1 MEKLIK
7 DLLLIVNQSGTR
19 EDLENAIQD
28 AIKLHEDNSEKLD
41 NSKKKAGQDIAL
53 LKERL
58 AEQKLVSRKSE
69 IKANNLLRV
78 HKQKN
83 DTLLENHKEQFDQE
97 KNKFLRKIESY
108 EIKNKK
114 LTDDLTSFPALQ
126 DELATIQNLLVSEKK
141 GQEKLI
147 GEKAQAEKE
156 LETAKIKLK
165 AQSPNKKDSIA
176 IKESIKQVEKY
187 KTENLNLKKQV
198 DKLNQI
204 DKEPATDSVAL
215 EKEIIQFQK
224 EIKELQEK
232 LGASEVEK
240 EELNKHREELLSLQG
255 EQVEETQRTIHELN
269 ILDEQSKTFKI
280 INKLNDES
288 FEVFK
293 TALNSKQ
300 SFDERISKL
309 DVFIKKTKEHIET
322 ITTENNDAD
331 SPENYSTDILDY
343 FSTQIDKKETLKGI
357 LIKEKGLNPLKS
369 EDAEGT
375 TVIIQKKVNK
385 GHAAH
390 GGSWKVAYADFVTAM
405 MAFFLMLWLLSML
418 SQESR
423 DNLKE
428 YFKSYKAFKHTGKQD
443 AKSSDSIK
451 QADTSSLN
459 DARMVEELKKKFEGA
474 DDHLKVENVPGGIR
488 IQVMDLMDEPMFQP
502 GGSKFTKTALEI
514 MEFIAIRVKD
524 LPGNVILEGHTDGTQ
539 YKGAIKSNWELSM
552 ERASAARIELVKHG
566 MIADRIKRVI
576 AYGGTEPIFPEDYFN
591 PSNRRISILII
602 TDHLPDIYK
611 TKNSSENNEESAQH

>member
-41 NSKKKAGQDIAL
+41 NSKKNAGQDIAL

-58 AEQKLVSRKSE
+58 AEQKLLSRKSE
-69 IKANNLLRV
+69 IKANNLLRI

-97 KNKFLRKIESY
+97 KNNFLRKIESY

-240 EELNKHREELLSLQG
+240 EELNKHREELLALQG

-502 GGSKFTKTALEI
+502 GGSKFTKKALGI
-514 MEFIAIRVKD
+514 MEFIAIRIKN

-576 AYGGTEPIFPEDYFN
+576 AYGGTEPIIPEDYFN

>member
-19 EDLENAIQD
+19 EDLKNAIQD

-41 NSKKKAGQDIAL
+41 NSKKNAGQDIAL

-58 AEQKLVSRKSE
+58 AEQKLLSRKSE
-69 IKANNLLRV
+69 IKANNLLRI

-83 DTLLENHKEQFDQE
+83 DTLLENHKEQFDQK
-97 KNKFLRKIESY
+97 KNSFLRKIESY

-198 DKLNQI
+198 DKLNQT

-240 EELNKHREELLSLQG
+240 EELNKHREELLALQG
-255 EQVEETQRTIHELN
+255 EQVEETQRTVHELN

-369 EDAEGT
+369 EDGEGT

-502 GGSKFTKTALEI
+502 GGSKFTKKALGI
-514 MEFIAIRVKD
+514 MEFIAIRIKN

-611 TKNSSENNEESAQH
+611 TKSSSENNEESAQH

>member
-7 DLLLIVNQSGTR
+7 DLLLIANQSGTR
-19 EDLENAIQD
+19 EDLKNAIQD

-41 NSKKKAGQDIAL
+41 NSKKNAGQDIAL

-58 AEQKLVSRKSE
+58 AEQKLLSRKSE
-69 IKANNLLRV
+69 IKANNLLRI

-83 DTLLENHKEQFDQE
+83 DTLLENHKEQFDQK
-97 KNKFLRKIESY
+97 KNSFLRKIESY

-198 DKLNQI
+198 DKLNQT

-369 EDAEGT
+369 EDGEGT

-502 GGSKFTKTALEI
+502 GGSKFTKKALGI
-514 MEFIAIRVKD
+514 MEFIAIRIKN

-576 AYGGTEPIFPEDYFN
+576 AYGGTEPIIPEDFFN

-611 TKNSSENNEESAQH
+611 TKSSSENNEESAQH

>member
-58 AEQKLVSRKSE
+58 AEQKLLSRKSE
-69 IKANNLLRV
+69 IKANNLLRI

-83 DTLLENHKEQFDQE
+83 DTLLENHKEQFDQK
-97 KNKFLRKIESY
+97 KNSFLRKIESY
-108 EIKNKK
+108 EIKNKQ

-240 EELNKHREELLSLQG
+240 EELNKHREELLALQG
-255 EQVEETQRTIHELN
+255 EQVEETQRTVHELN

-369 EDAEGT
+369 EDGEGT

-488 IQVMDLMDEPMFQP
+488 IQVMDLMDEPMFEP

-576 AYGGTEPIFPEDYFN
+576 AYGGTEPIIPEDFFN

-611 TKNSSENNEESAQH
+611 TKSSSENNEESAQH

>member
-19 EDLENAIQD
+19 EDLKNAIQD

-41 NSKKKAGQDIAL
+41 NSKKNAGQDIAL

-58 AEQKLVSRKSE
+58 AEQKLLSRKSE
-69 IKANNLLRV
+69 IKANNLLRI

-83 DTLLENHKEQFDQE
+83 DTLLENHKEQFDQK
-97 KNKFLRKIESY
+97 KNSFLRKIESY

-198 DKLNQI
+198 DKLNQT

-240 EELNKHREELLSLQG
+240 EELNKHREELLALQG

-357 LIKEKGLNPLKS
+357 LIEEKGRNPLKS
-369 EDAEGT
+369 EDDEGT

-502 GGSKFTKTALEI
+502 GGSKFTKKALGI
-514 MEFIAIRVKD
+514 MEFIAIRIKN

-576 AYGGTEPIFPEDYFN
+576 AYGGTEPIIPEDFFN

-611 TKNSSENNEESAQH
+611 TKSSSENNEESAQH

>member
-41 NSKKKAGQDIAL
+41 NSKKNAGQDIAL

-69 IKANNLLRV
+69 IKANNLLRI

-97 KNKFLRKIESY
+97 KNNFLRKIESY

-240 EELNKHREELLSLQG
+240 EELNKHREELLALQG

-369 EDAEGT
+369 EDGEGT

-502 GGSKFTKTALEI
+502 GGSKFTKKALGI
-514 MEFIAIRVKD
+514 MEFIAIRIKN

-576 AYGGTEPIFPEDYFN
+576 AYGGTEPIIPEDFFN

-611 TKNSSENNEESAQH
+611 TKSSSENNEESAQH

>member
-108 EIKNKK
+108 EIKNKQ

-369 EDAEGT
+369 EDGEGT

-488 IQVMDLMDEPMFQP
+488 IQVMDLMDEPMFEP

-602 TDHLPDIYK
+602 TDDIADIYK

>member
-41 NSKKKAGQDIAL
+41 NSKKNAGQDIAL

-58 AEQKLVSRKSE
+58 AEQKLLSRKSE
-69 IKANNLLRV
+69 IKANNLLRI

-240 EELNKHREELLSLQG
+240 EELNKHREELLALQG
-255 EQVEETQRTIHELN
+255 EQVEETQRTVHELN

-343 FSTQIDKKETLKGI
+343 FSTQIDKKETLKRI
-357 LIKEKGLNPLKS
+357 LIEEKGRNPLKS
-369 EDAEGT
+369 EDDEGT
-375 TVIIQKKVNK
+375 TVIIQKKINK

-502 GGSKFTKTALEI
+502 GGSKFTKKALGI

-576 AYGGTEPIFPEDYFN
+576 AYGGTEPIIPEDYFN

>member
-41 NSKKKAGQDIAL
+41 NSKKNAGQDIAL

-58 AEQKLVSRKSE
+58 AEQKLLSRKSE
-69 IKANNLLRV
+69 IKANNLLRI

-97 KNKFLRKIESY
+97 KNSFLRKIESY

-165 AQSPNKKDSIA
+165 AQSSNKKDSIA

-204 DKEPATDSVAL
+204 EKEPATDSVAL

-240 EELNKHREELLSLQG
+240 EELNKHREELLALQG

-369 EDAEGT
+369 EDGEGT

-502 GGSKFTKTALEI
+502 GGSKFTKKALGI

>member
-204 DKEPATDSVAL
+204 EKEPATDSVAL

-240 EELNKHREELLSLQG
+240 EELNKHKEELLALQT
-255 EQVEETQRTIHELN
+255 EQVKETQRTIHELN

-369 EDAEGT
+369 EDGEGT

-443 AKSSDSIK
+443 NKSSDSLK
-451 QADTSSLN
+451 QADSNSLN
-459 DARMVEELKKKFEGA
+459 DTRMVEELKKKFKGA
-474 DDHLKVENVPGGIR
+474 DEHLKVENVPGGIR
-488 IQVMDLMDEPMFQP
+488 IQVMDLMDKPMFEP

-576 AYGGTEPIFPEDYFN
+576 AYGGTEPIIPEDYFN

>member
-7 DLLLIVNQSGTR
+7 DLLLIANQSGTR
-19 EDLENAIQD
+19 EDLKNAIQD

-41 NSKKKAGQDIAL
+41 NSKKNAGQDIAL

-58 AEQKLVSRKSE
+58 AEQKLLSRKSE
-69 IKANNLLRV
+69 IKANNLLRI

-83 DTLLENHKEQFDQE
+83 DTLLENHKEQFDQK
-97 KNKFLRKIESY
+97 KNSFLRKIESY

-165 AQSPNKKDSIA
+165 AQSSNKKDSIA

-198 DKLNQI
+198 DKLNQT

-343 FSTQIDKKETLKGI
+343 FSTQIDKKETLKEI

-369 EDAEGT
+369 EDGEGT

-488 IQVMDLMDEPMFQP
+488 IQVMDLMDEPMFEP
-502 GGSKFTKTALEI
+502 GGSKFTKTALDI
-514 MEFIAIRVKD
+514 MEFIAIRIKN

-576 AYGGTEPIFPEDYFN
+576 AYGGTEPIIPEDFFN

-611 TKNSSENNEESAQH
+611 TKSSSENNEESAQH

>member
-41 NSKKKAGQDIAL
+41 NSKKNAGQDIAL

-58 AEQKLVSRKSE
+58 AEQKLLSRKSE
-69 IKANNLLRV
+69 IKANNLLRI

-165 AQSPNKKDSIA
+165 AQSSNKKDSIA

-240 EELNKHREELLSLQG
+240 EELNKHREELLALQG

-343 FSTQIDKKETLKGI
+343 FSTQIDKKETLKEI

-369 EDAEGT
+369 EDGEGT

-443 AKSSDSIK
+443 NKSSDSLK
-451 QADTSSLN
+451 QADSNSLN
-459 DARMVEELKKKFEGA
+459 DTRMVEELKKKFKGA
-474 DDHLKVENVPGGIR
+474 DEHLKVENVPGGIR
-488 IQVMDLMDEPMFQP
+488 IQVMDLMDEPMFEP
-502 GGSKFTKTALEI
+502 GGSKFTKTALDI

-576 AYGGTEPIFPEDYFN
+576 AYGGTEPIIPEDYFN

>member
-7 DLLLIVNQSGTR
+7 DLLLIANQSGTR
-19 EDLENAIQD
+19 EDLKNAIQD

-41 NSKKKAGQDIAL
+41 NSKKNAGQDIAL

-58 AEQKLVSRKSE
+58 AEQKLLSRKSE
-69 IKANNLLRV
+69 IKANNLLRI

-83 DTLLENHKEQFDQE
+83 DTLLENHKEQFDQK
-97 KNKFLRKIESY
+97 KNSFLRKIESY

-255 EQVEETQRTIHELN
+255 EQVEETQRTVHELY

-309 DVFIKKTKEHIET
+309 DVFIKKTKEHIEK

-369 EDAEGT
+369 EDGEGT

-502 GGSKFTKTALEI
+502 GGSKFTKKALGI

-576 AYGGTEPIFPEDYFN
+576 AYGGTEPIIPEDFFN

>member
-41 NSKKKAGQDIAL
+41 NSKKNAGQDIAL

-58 AEQKLVSRKSE
+58 AEQKLLSRKSE
-69 IKANNLLRV
+69 IKANNLLRI

-83 DTLLENHKEQFDQE
+83 DTLLENHKEQFDQK
-97 KNKFLRKIESY
+97 KNSFLRKIESY

-240 EELNKHREELLSLQG
+240 EELNKHREELLALQG

-369 EDAEGT
+369 EDGEGT

-502 GGSKFTKTALEI
+502 GGSKFTKKALGI
-514 MEFIAIRVKD
+514 MEFIAIRIKD

-576 AYGGTEPIFPEDYFN
+576 AYGGTEPIIPEDYFN

>member
-41 NSKKKAGQDIAL
+41 NSKKNAGQDIAL

-58 AEQKLVSRKSE
+58 AEQKLLSRKSE
-69 IKANNLLRV
+69 IKANNLLRIN
-78 HKQKN
+78 KQKN
-83 DTLLENHKEQFDQE
+83 DTLLENHKEQFDQK
-97 KNKFLRKIESY
+97 KNSFLRKIESY

-165 AQSPNKKDSIA
+165 AQSSNKKDSIA

-204 DKEPATDSVAL
+204 EKEPATDSVAL

-240 EELNKHREELLSLQG
+240 EELNKHREELLALQG
-255 EQVEETQRTIHELN
+255 EQVEETQRTVHELN

-343 FSTQIDKKETLKGI
+343 FSTQIDKKETLKEI

-369 EDAEGT
+369 EDGEGT

-502 GGSKFTKTALEI
+502 GGSKFTKKALGI

-576 AYGGTEPIFPEDYFN
+576 AYGGTEPIIPEDFFN

>member
-7 DLLLIVNQSGTR
+7 DLLLIANQSGTR
-19 EDLENAIQD
+19 EDLKNAIQD

-41 NSKKKAGQDIAL
+41 NSKKNAGQDIAL

-58 AEQKLVSRKSE
+58 AEQKLLSRKSE
-69 IKANNLLRV
+69 IKANNLLRI

-83 DTLLENHKEQFDQE
+83 DTLLENHKEQFDQK
-97 KNKFLRKIESY
+97 KNSFLRKIESY

-198 DKLNQI
+198 DKLNQT

-240 EELNKHREELLSLQG
+240 EELNKHREELLALQG
-255 EQVEETQRTIHELN
+255 EQVEETQRTVHELN

-309 DVFIKKTKEHIET
+309 DVFIKKTKEHIEK

-502 GGSKFTKTALEI
+502 GGSKFTKKALGI
-514 MEFIAIRVKD
+514 MEFIAIRIKN

-576 AYGGTEPIFPEDYFN
+576 AYGGTEPIIPEDFFN

>member
-41 NSKKKAGQDIAL
+41 NSKKNAGQDIAL

-58 AEQKLVSRKSE
+58 AEQKLLSRKSE
-69 IKANNLLRV
+69 IKANNLLRI

-83 DTLLENHKEQFDQE
+83 DTLLENHKEQFDQK
-97 KNKFLRKIESY
+97 KNSFLRKIESY

-204 DKEPATDSVAL
+204 EKEPATDSVAL

-369 EDAEGT
+369 EDGEGT

-502 GGSKFTKTALEI
+502 GGSKFTKKALGI
-514 MEFIAIRVKD
+514 MEFIAIRIKN

-576 AYGGTEPIFPEDYFN
+576 AYGGTEPIIPEDFFN

-611 TKNSSENNEESAQH
+611 TKSSSENNEESAQH

>member
-41 NSKKKAGQDIAL
+41 NSKKNAGQDIAL

-58 AEQKLVSRKSE
+58 AEQKLLSRKSE
-69 IKANNLLRV
+69 IKANNLLRI

-97 KNKFLRKIESY
+97 KNNFLRKIESY

-240 EELNKHREELLSLQG
+240 EELNKHREELLALQG

-502 GGSKFTKTALEI
+502 GGSKFTKKALGI
-514 MEFIAIRVKD
+514 MEFIAIRIKN

-566 MIADRIKRVI
+566 MIAERIKRVI
-576 AYGGTEPIFPEDYFN
+576 AYGGTEPIIPEDYFN

>member
-502 GGSKFTKTALEI
+502 GGSKFTKKALGI
-514 MEFIAIRVKD
+514 MEFIAIRIKN

>member
-58 AEQKLVSRKSE
+58 AEQKLLSRKSE
-69 IKANNLLRV
+69 IKANNLLRIN
-78 HKQKN
+78 KQKN

-97 KNKFLRKIESY
+97 KNNFLRKIESY

-232 LGASEVEK
+232 LGASKVEK
-240 EELNKHREELLSLQG
+240 EELNKHKEELLALQT
-255 EQVEETQRTIHELN
+255 EQVKETQQTIHELN

-280 INKLNDES
+280 IKKLNDES

-369 EDAEGT
+369 EDGEGT

-443 AKSSDSIK
+443 NKSSDSLK
-451 QADTSSLN
+451 QADSNSLN
-459 DARMVEELKKKFEGA
+459 DTRMVEELKKKCKGA
-474 DDHLKVENVPGGIR
+474 DEHLKVENVPGGIR
-488 IQVMDLMDEPMFQP
+488 IQVMDLMDKPMFEP
-502 GGSKFTKTALEI
+502 GGSKFTKTALDI
-514 MEFIAIRVKD
+514 MEFIAIRIKG

-576 AYGGTEPIFPEDYFN
+576 AYGGTEPIIPEDFFN

>member
-58 AEQKLVSRKSE
+58 AEQKLLSRKSE

-204 DKEPATDSVAL
+204 EKEPATDSVAL

-240 EELNKHREELLSLQG
+240 EELNKHKEELLALQT
-255 EQVEETQRTIHELN
+255 EQVKETQRTIHELN

-369 EDAEGT
+369 EDGEGT

-443 AKSSDSIK
+443 NKSSDSLK
-451 QADTSSLN
+451 QADSNSLN
-459 DARMVEELKKKFEGA
+459 DTRMVEELKKKFKGA
-474 DDHLKVENVPGGIR
+474 DEHLKVENVPGGIR
-488 IQVMDLMDEPMFQP
+488 IQVMDLMDKPMFEP
-502 GGSKFTKTALEI
+502 GGSKFTKTALDI
-514 MEFIAIRVKD
+514 MEFVAIRIKG

-576 AYGGTEPIFPEDYFN
+576 AYGGTEPIIPEDYFN

>member
-7 DLLLIVNQSGTR
+7 DLLLIANQSGTR
-19 EDLENAIQD
+19 EDLKNAIQD

-41 NSKKKAGQDIAL
+41 NSKKNAGQDIAL

-58 AEQKLVSRKSE
+58 AEQKLLSRKSE
-69 IKANNLLRV
+69 IKANNLLRI

-83 DTLLENHKEQFDQE
+83 DTLLENHKEQFDQK
-97 KNKFLRKIESY
+97 KNSFLRKIESY

-147 GEKAQAEKE
+147 GEKAQAEKD
-156 LETAKIKLK
+156 LEIAKIKLK

-198 DKLNQI
+198 DKLNQT

-357 LIKEKGLNPLKS
+357 LIEEKGRNPLKS
-369 EDAEGT
+369 EDDEGT

-502 GGSKFTKTALEI
+502 GGSKFTKKALGI
-514 MEFIAIRVKD
+514 MEFIAIRIKN

>member
-41 NSKKKAGQDIAL
+41 NSKKNAGQDIAL

-58 AEQKLVSRKSE
+58 AEQKLLSRKSE
-69 IKANNLLRV
+69 IKANNLLRI

-83 DTLLENHKEQFDQE
+83 DTLLENHKEQFDQK
-97 KNKFLRKIESY
+97 KNSFLRKIESY
-108 EIKNKK
+108 EIKNKQ

-204 DKEPATDSVAL
+204 EKEPATDSVAL

-240 EELNKHREELLSLQG
+240 EELNKHKEELLALQT
-255 EQVEETQRTIHELN
+255 EQVKETQRTIHELN

-385 GHAAH
+385 GHVAH

-428 YFKSYKAFKHTGKQD
+428 YFKSYKAFKHTGKQA

-502 GGSKFTKTALEI
+502 GGSKFTKKALGI
-514 MEFIAIRVKD
+514 MEFIAIRIKD

-566 MIADRIKRVI
+566 MIAERIKRVI
-576 AYGGTEPIFPEDYFN
+576 AYGGTEPIIPEDYFN

-602 TDHLPDIYK
+602 TDDIADIYK

>member
-108 EIKNKK
+108 EIKNKQ

-240 EELNKHREELLSLQG
+240 EELNKHREELLALQG

-343 FSTQIDKKETLKGI
+343 FSTQIDKKETLKEI

-369 EDAEGT
+369 EDGEGT

-488 IQVMDLMDEPMFQP
+488 IQVMDLMDEPMFEP
-502 GGSKFTKTALEI
+502 GGSKFTKTALDI

-576 AYGGTEPIFPEDYFN
+576 AYGGTEPIIPEDYFN

-602 TDHLPDIYK
+602 TDDIADIYK

>member
-7 DLLLIVNQSGTR
+7 DLLLIANQSGTR
-19 EDLENAIQD
+19 EDLKNAIQD

-41 NSKKKAGQDIAL
+41 NSKKNAGQDIAL

-58 AEQKLVSRKSE
+58 AEQKLLSRKSE

-165 AQSPNKKDSIA
+165 AQSSNKKDSIA

-204 DKEPATDSVAL
+204 EKEPATDSVAL

-240 EELNKHREELLSLQG
+240 EELNKHREELLALQG
-255 EQVEETQRTIHELN
+255 EQVEETQRTVHELN

-309 DVFIKKTKEHIET
+309 DVFIKKTKEHIEK

-343 FSTQIDKKETLKGI
+343 FSTQIDKKETLKRI
-357 LIKEKGLNPLKS
+357 LIEEKGRNPVKS
-369 EDAEGT
+369 EDDEGT
-375 TVIIQKKVNK
+375 TVIIQKKINK

-443 AKSSDSIK
+443 NKSSDSLK
-451 QADTSSLN
+451 QADSNSLN
-459 DARMVEELKKKFEGA
+459 DTRMVEELKKKFKGA
-474 DDHLKVENVPGGIR
+474 DEHLKVENVPGGIR
-488 IQVMDLMDEPMFQP
+488 IQVMDLMDKPMFEP
-502 GGSKFTKTALEI
+502 GGSKFTKTALDI
-514 MEFIAIRVKD
+514 MEFIAIRIKG

-566 MIADRIKRVI
+566 MIAERIKRVI
-576 AYGGTEPIFPEDYFN
+576 AYGGTEPIIPEDYFN

>member
-41 NSKKKAGQDIAL
+41 NSKKNAGQDIAL

-58 AEQKLVSRKSE
+58 AEQKLLSRKSE
-69 IKANNLLRV
+69 IKANNLLRIN
-78 HKQKN
+78 KQKN

-204 DKEPATDSVAL
+204 EKEPATDSVAL

-240 EELNKHREELLSLQG
+240 EELNKHREELLALQG
-255 EQVEETQRTIHELN
+255 EQVKETQRTIHELN

-488 IQVMDLMDEPMFQP
+488 IQVMDLMDKPMFEP
-502 GGSKFTKTALEI
+502 GGSKFTKTALDI
-514 MEFIAIRVKD
+514 MEFIAIRIKG

>member
-7 DLLLIVNQSGTR
+7 DLLLIANQSGTR

-28 AIKLHEDNSEKLD
+28 AIKLHEDNSKKLD
-41 NSKKKAGQDIAL
+41 NSKKNAGQDIAL

-58 AEQKLVSRKSE
+58 AEQKLLSRKSE
-69 IKANNLLRV
+69 IKANNLLRI

-83 DTLLENHKEQFDQE
+83 DTLLENHKEQFDQK
-97 KNKFLRKIESY
+97 KNSFLRKIESY

-198 DKLNQI
+198 DKLNQT

-240 EELNKHREELLSLQG
+240 EELNKHKEELLALQS
-255 EQVEETQRTIHELN
+255 EQVKETQRTIHELN

-502 GGSKFTKTALEI
+502 GGSKFTKKALGI
-514 MEFIAIRVKD
+514 MEFIAIRIKN

>member
-7 DLLLIVNQSGTR
+7 DLLLIANQSGTR

-41 NSKKKAGQDIAL
+41 NSKKNAGQDIAL

-69 IKANNLLRV
+69 IKANNLLRI

-83 DTLLENHKEQFDQE
+83 DTLLENHKEQFDQK
-97 KNKFLRKIESY
+97 KNSFLRKIESY

-198 DKLNQI
+198 DKLNQT

-240 EELNKHREELLSLQG
+240 EELNKHKEELLALQS
-255 EQVEETQRTIHELN
+255 EQVKETQRTIHELN

-322 ITTENNDAD
+322 ITKENNDAD

-502 GGSKFTKTALEI
+502 GGSKFTKKALGI
-514 MEFIAIRVKD
+514 MEFIAIRIKN

>member
-1 MEKLIK
+1 MDKLIK

-41 NSKKKAGQDIAL
+41 NSKKNAGQDIAL

-58 AEQKLVSRKSE
+58 AEQKLLSRKSE
-69 IKANNLLRV
+69 IKANNLLRI

-97 KNKFLRKIESY
+97 KNNFLRKIESY

-232 LGASEVEK
+232 LGASKVEK
-240 EELNKHREELLSLQG
+240 EELNKHKEELLALQT
-255 EQVEETQRTIHELN
+255 EQVKETQRTIHELN

-322 ITTENNDAD
+322 ITTENNDAN

-369 EDAEGT
+369 EDGEGT

-488 IQVMDLMDEPMFQP
+488 IQVMDLMDEPMFEP

>member
-58 AEQKLVSRKSE
+58 AEQKLLSRKSE
-69 IKANNLLRV
+69 IKANNLLRIN
-78 HKQKN
+78 KQKN

-97 KNKFLRKIESY
+97 KNNFLRKIESY
-108 EIKNKK
+108 EIKNKQ

-204 DKEPATDSVAL
+204 EKEPATDSVAL

-240 EELNKHREELLSLQG
+240 EELNKHREELLALQG

-343 FSTQIDKKETLKGI
+343 FSMQIDKKETLKKI

-369 EDAEGT
+369 EDGEGT

-502 GGSKFTKTALEI
+502 GGSKFTKKALGI
-514 MEFIAIRVKD
+514 MEFIAIRIKN

-576 AYGGTEPIFPEDYFN
+576 AYGGTEPIIPEDFFN

-611 TKNSSENNEESAQH
+611 TKSSSENNEESAQH

>member
-41 NSKKKAGQDIAL
+41 NSKKNAGQDIAL

-58 AEQKLVSRKSE
+58 AEQKLLSRKSE
-69 IKANNLLRV
+69 IKANNLLRI

-97 KNKFLRKIESY
+97 KNNFLRKIESY

-240 EELNKHREELLSLQG
+240 EELNKHREELLALQG
-255 EQVEETQRTIHELN
+255 EQVKETQRTIHELN

-309 DVFIKKTKEHIET
+309 DIFIKKTKEHIET
-322 ITTENNDAD
+322 ITTENNDAN

-428 YFKSYKAFKHTGKQD
+428 YFKSYKAFKHTGKQA

-488 IQVMDLMDEPMFQP
+488 IQVMDLMDEPMFEP
-502 GGSKFTKTALEI
+502 GGSKFTKTALDI
-514 MEFIAIRVKD
+514 MEFIAIRIKG

>member
-41 NSKKKAGQDIAL
+41 NSKKNAGQDIAL

-58 AEQKLVSRKSE
+58 AEQKLLSRKSE
-69 IKANNLLRV
+69 IKANNLLRI

-83 DTLLENHKEQFDQE
+83 DTLLENHKEQFDQK
-97 KNKFLRKIESY
+97 KNSFLRKIESY

-198 DKLNQI
+198 DKLNQT

-369 EDAEGT
+369 EDGEGT

-502 GGSKFTKTALEI
+502 GGSKFTKKALGI
-514 MEFIAIRVKD
+514 MEFIAIRIKN

-576 AYGGTEPIFPEDYFN
+576 AYGGTEPIIPEDFFN

-611 TKNSSENNEESAQH
+611 TKSSSENNEESAQH

>member
-58 AEQKLVSRKSE
+58 AEQKLLSRKSE
-69 IKANNLLRV
+69 IKANNLLRIQ
-78 HKQKN
+78 KQKN

-97 KNKFLRKIESY
+97 KNNFLRKIESY

-240 EELNKHREELLSLQG
+240 EELNKHKEELLALQT
-255 EQVEETQRTIHELN
+255 EQLKETQRTVHELN

-309 DVFIKKTKEHIET
+309 DIFIKKTKEHIET

-369 EDAEGT
+369 EDGEGT

-443 AKSSDSIK
+443 NKSSDSLK
-451 QADTSSLN
+451 QADSNSLN
-459 DARMVEELKKKFEGA
+459 DTRMVEELKKKFKGA
-474 DDHLKVENVPGGIR
+474 DEHLKVENVPGGIR
-488 IQVMDLMDEPMFQP
+488 IQVMDLMDEPMFEP

>member
-165 AQSPNKKDSIA
+165 AQSSNKKDSIA

-204 DKEPATDSVAL
+204 EKEPATDSVAL

-240 EELNKHREELLSLQG
+240 EELNKHREELLALQG
-255 EQVEETQRTIHELN
+255 EQVEETQRTVHELN

-369 EDAEGT
+369 EDGEGT

-443 AKSSDSIK
+443 NKSSDSLK
-451 QADTSSLN
+451 QADSNSLN
-459 DARMVEELKKKFEGA
+459 DTRMVEELKKKFKGA
-474 DDHLKVENVPGGIR
+474 DEHLKVENVPGGIR

-502 GGSKFTKTALEI
+502 GGSKFTKKALGI

-566 MIADRIKRVI
+566 MIAERIKRVI
-576 AYGGTEPIFPEDYFN
+576 AYGGTEPIIPEDYFN

>member
-41 NSKKKAGQDIAL
+41 NSKKNAGQDIAL

-58 AEQKLVSRKSE
+58 AEQKLLSRKSE
-69 IKANNLLRV
+69 IKANNLLRI

-204 DKEPATDSVAL
+204 EKEPATDSVAL

-459 DARMVEELKKKFEGA
+459 DSRMVEELKKKFEGA

-502 GGSKFTKTALEI
+502 GGSKFTKKALGI
-514 MEFIAIRVKD
+514 MEFIAIRIKN

-576 AYGGTEPIFPEDYFN
+576 AYGGTEPIIPEDFFN

-611 TKNSSENNEESAQH
+611 TKSSSENNEESAQH

>member
-41 NSKKKAGQDIAL
+41 NSKKNAGQDIAL

-58 AEQKLVSRKSE
+58 AEQKLLSRKSE
-69 IKANNLLRV
+69 IKANNLLRI

-97 KNKFLRKIESY
+97 KNNFLRKIESY

-240 EELNKHREELLSLQG
+240 EELNKHREELLALQG

-369 EDAEGT
+369 EDGEGT

-443 AKSSDSIK
+443 NKSSDSLK
-451 QADTSSLN
+451 QADSNSLN
-459 DARMVEELKKKFEGA
+459 DTRMVEELKKKFKGA
-474 DDHLKVENVPGGIR
+474 DEHLKVENVPGGIR

-502 GGSKFTKTALEI
+502 GGSKFTKKALGI

-576 AYGGTEPIFPEDYFN
+576 AYGGTEPIIPEDYFN